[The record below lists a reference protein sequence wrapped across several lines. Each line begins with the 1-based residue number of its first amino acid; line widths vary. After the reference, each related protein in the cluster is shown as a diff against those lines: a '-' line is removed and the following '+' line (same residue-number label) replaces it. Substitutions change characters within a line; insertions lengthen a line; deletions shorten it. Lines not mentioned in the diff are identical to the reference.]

1 MKRLA
6 AAFLAAALGAAVSV
20 RAQAPGEDDFARLE
34 AALAAAPDDLK
45 AGNDYRM
52 AVIAAAGEK
61 TTAKYDRAIAF
72 FEKLVAQNPNSANLH
87 LNHGFAIVDKIPAAG
102 TITQVILANSA
113 LGAFTKSLDLKPTW
127 IGYYTR
133 GNSYLFW
140 PRIFMRTKYGIADLE
155 EAMKIQK
162 ADQKRS
168 YHVRTYISLGDGY
181 WKMDDLAKATAIWKE
196 GLEQF
201 PDSAVLK
208 SRLAQQGDDLQKL
221 IDDSYDPSK
230 RVDTSLQ
237 DLWSSQ

>member
-1 MKRLA
+1 MKPLA
-6 AAFLAAALGAAVSV
+6 ALLLTAALGAMGHL
-20 RAQAPGEDDFARLE
+20 RAQAPDEADLARLE
-34 AALAAAPDDLK
+34 AALAAAPDDLQ

-52 AVIAAAGEK
+52 AVIRAAGDK

-72 FEKLVAQNPNSANLH
+72 FEKLVGQNPNSANLH

-102 TITQVILANSA
+102 TITQVILANTA
-113 LGAFTKSLDLKPTW
+113 LGSFTRSIDLKPTW

-155 EAMKIQK
+155 EAVKIQK
-162 ADQKRS
+162 ADRKRS
-168 YHVRTYISLGDGY
+168 YYVRTYVSLGDGY
-181 WKMDDLAKATAIWKE
+181 WKMDDLAKATATWHE
-196 GLEQF
+196 GLVQF
-201 PDSAVLK
+201 PDSAALK
-208 SRLAQQGDDLQKL
+208 SRLGKQGEELQKL

-237 DLWSSQ
+237 DLWTNQ